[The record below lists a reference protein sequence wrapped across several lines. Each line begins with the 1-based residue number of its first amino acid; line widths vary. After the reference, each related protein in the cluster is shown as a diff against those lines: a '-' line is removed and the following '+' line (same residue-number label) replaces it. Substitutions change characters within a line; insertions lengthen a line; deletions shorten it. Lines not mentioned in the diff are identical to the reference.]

1 MTRLEPGR
9 LTIRTPLADDAPRLA
24 MLSSELGYSAT
35 PDTIV
40 ARLGRLLG
48 REHHCLRV
56 ALSAAGETIGWIHAH
71 EQCILEADPW
81 CEIAGLVVD
90 PGHRGHGTGRALV
103 TEVETWARARGLSIV
118 KVRSNVVREE
128 SHPFYQRLGYLR
140 IKTQH
145 VYRKSLG

>member
-1 MTRLEPGR
+1 MTRLEPAR
-9 LTIRTPLADDAPRLA
+9 LTIRTPLAGDATRLA
-24 MLSSELGYSAT
+24 MLSSELGYPAT
-35 PDTIV
+35 PDAIA

-48 REHHCLRV
+48 REDHCLRV
-56 ALSAAGETIGWIHAH
+56 AVSASGETIGWIHAY

-90 PGHRGHGTGRALV
+90 PGHRDHGAGRALV
-103 TEVETWARARGLSIV
+103 SEIEAWARARGLRVV

-128 SHPFYQRLGYLR
+128 SHPFYQRLDYLR